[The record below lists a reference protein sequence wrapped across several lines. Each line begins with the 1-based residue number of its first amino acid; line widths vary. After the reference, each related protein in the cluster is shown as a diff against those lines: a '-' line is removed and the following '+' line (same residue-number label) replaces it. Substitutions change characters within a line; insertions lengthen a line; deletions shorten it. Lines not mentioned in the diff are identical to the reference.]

1 MFNYNFLYMCY
12 RACEFQEVV
21 VVDATPRLRASAGG
35 TCSRTWRAP
44 RCRLRLAVARTLAQP
59 RGLADGSDALPA
71 LWRGSS
77 VLPPRLARR
86 PLPPPCSGV
95 TDL

>member
-1 MFNYNFLYMCY
+1 MCY

-77 VLPPRLARR
+77 VLPPRYLDDHFRRR
-86 PLPPPCSGV
+86 PRA
-95 TDL
+95 